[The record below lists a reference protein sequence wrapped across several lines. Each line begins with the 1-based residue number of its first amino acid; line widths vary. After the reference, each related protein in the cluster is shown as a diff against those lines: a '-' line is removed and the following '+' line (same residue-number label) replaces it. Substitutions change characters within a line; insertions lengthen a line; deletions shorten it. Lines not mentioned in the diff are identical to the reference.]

1 MGLFML
7 ESYRHFERHMRRK
20 GGILAAGLMVYL
32 LALCVAAG
40 SAWSS
45 YDEKAVQTPDRG
57 IQADLSHKT
66 TKPATAPG

>member
-45 YDEKAVQTPDRG
+45 YDQTTSKPDRG

-66 TKPATAPG
+66 TSPAIPPG